1 MGRLPSKG
9 VKAAPSFRF
18 LPSEVQEMEARLQP
32 LRKPSASRFAVE
44 ALARKFSA
52 SAERIGKVV
61 IQPKQVHTWFCN
73 RRYYSRE
80 GKAARAAQ
88 PQKKNSSARGVGVGA
103 YRQLAAAG
111 SSAAVH
117 AGSSSGDNR
126 IVESP
131 IKYEAKSNRDGA
143 WYDVDAVV
151 SSRVSESGESEVMV
165 QYSGY
170 GADHA
175 EWVNAFTSLRQRS
188 VPFKATECVLVRCR
202 DLVLCYKESQQ
213 SCLYFDAVVHARRVP
228 SHYTSQCDCKFLVRY
243 EHDDS
248 EVFLYT
254 SNIVQTNT
262 VFNDCSNLC
271 ALLHVFYGP

>member
-32 LRKPSASRFAVE
+32 LHNTSASRFAIE

-88 PQKKNSSARGVGVGA
+88 PQKKTSARGVGVRA

-111 SSAAVH
+111 
-117 AGSSSGDNR
+117 DNR
-126 IVESP
+126 IVEGP

-143 WYDVDAVV
+143 WYEDICTSFCFPISRANTYWYDVDAVV
-151 SSRVSESGESEVMV
+151 SSRVSESGEPEVMV

-170 GADHA
+170 GADQA
-175 EWVNAFTSLRQRS
+175 EWVNSFTSLRQRS
-188 VPFKATECVLVRCR
+188 VPFKAAECVLVRCR
-202 DLVLCYKESQQ
+202 DLVLCYKESQR

-228 SHYTSQCDCKFLVRY
+228 THYTGQCDCKFLVRY

-248 EVFLYT
+248 ENKGICVVRLQ
-254 SNIVQTNT
+254 SKEIVI
-262 VFNDCSNLC
+262 FEKLK
-271 ALLHVFYGP
+271 